1 MAERKMPIRA
11 AIDAAEPGVVTLEAL
26 RTALDK
32 ADPELIRAASSE
44 FKSVHDKL
52 KTVVETLDRH
62 LDALDKHWTTG
73 EDAKQV
79 KKQLR
84 RLRASTV
91 AVMTAIVD
99 TSLPA
104 GQMGPPSPRGVVPAL
119 DVYASSLN
127 QFRGENVPKPTES
140 DIDWYDAALEAG
152 AVGAAGGAIA
162 GSPFAGVGAIPG
174 AVIGGVGGF
183 IVGGIGGAIGSVFGD
198 GPFFNLF
205 GESKEEKDMK
215 AAEEHLR
222 KLTQATQAAN
232 ALFPESLDTDVP
244 KFDATPPTFTPVTGP
259 GTGLPGGTPSTGVR
273 GWQSPASLGD
283 LGPGPGANGL
293 GDGGFPGWNGGPY
306 GPGGT
311 GVPGGGSGTGVGG
324 PGSGGPGLDVPGIDV
339 PGPDGDGLD
348 ADGPG
353 GGLGRTGAGGAGTGL
368 DGTGPGGTSLASH
381 TPQPPGSGP
390 TGAPGAGSG
399 TGYGTGYGGGRGG
412 PGWPSG
418 AYGTGGAPGAGGG
431 IGIGGAGAN
440 AAALRAG
447 AGGGG
452 GNGMFPV
459 APHGTGGDGER
470 LERERTTWL
479 LEDED
484 FFVSDQQTTS
494 PRIDKA

>member
-11 AIDAAEPGVVTLEAL
+11 AIDASDPGVVTLDAL

-32 ADPELIRAASSE
+32 TDPELIRAASGE

-52 KTVVETLDRH
+52 KSVIETLDRH

-79 KKQLR
+79 KEQLR
-84 RLRASTV
+84 RLRASTA

-127 QFRGENVPKPTES
+127 QFKGENVPKPTKS
-140 DIDWYDAALEAG
+140 DVDWYDAAVEAG
-152 AVGAAGGAIA
+152 AVGAAGGAVA

-215 AAEEHLR
+215 AAEEHLK
-222 KLTQATQAAN
+222 KLTQATLAAN
-232 ALFPESLDTDVP
+232 ALFPDALDTDVP
-244 KFDATPPTFTPVTGP
+244 RFDTTPPAYTPVTGP
-259 GTGLPGGTPSTGVR
+259 GATLPNPALPTDVR
-273 GWQSPASLGD
+273 GWRNPASLGD
-283 LGPGPGANGL
+283 LGTGSNGPGGP
-293 GDGGFPGWNGGPY
+293 GDDGFPGWNGAGDPY
-306 GPGGT
+306 GPG
-311 GVPGGGSGTGVGG
+311 
-324 PGSGGPGLDVPGIDV
+324 VPGI
-339 PGPDGDGLD
+339 GTGTGGTG
-348 ADGPG
+348 ADGGPNGGLG
-353 GGLGRTGAGGAGTGL
+353 GGLGGGSYGGAGIPGL
-368 DGTGPGGTSLASH
+368 DGTGTTGAGVNGPGANGTGANGTQPDGTGLGTSLSAH
-381 TPQPPGSGP
+381 TPQPPHTGGPAGGSG
-390 TGAPGAGSG
+390 A
-399 TGYGTGYGGGRGG
+399 GYGG
-412 PGWPSG
+412 
-418 AYGTGGAPGAGGG
+418 YGAGGG
-431 IGIGGAGAN
+431 AGGVGGMGGTGAT
-440 AAALRAG
+440 AAAPRA
-447 AGGGG
+447 
-452 GNGMFPV
+452 GNGMVPM
-459 APHGTGGDGER
+459 APHGTGGGGER
-470 LERERTTWL
+470 QERERTTWL

-494 PRIDKA
+494 PRIDRA